1 MIDLMLKKYFWDID
15 FETLEVGKDKKYII
29 ERILELGD
37 ENATRWIFKNFS
49 KEDILNALKNNR
61 KISKKSLNFWNL
73 FLK

>member
-15 FETLEVGKDKKYII
+15 FETLEAEKNKKYII

-37 ENATRWIFKNFS
+37 ENAAKWIFKNFS
-49 KEDILNALKNNR
+49 KKDILNALKNNR